1 VTSQPPTES
10 RPASQFTAPLRELAA
25 LVLVGATAVL
35 LFVAIIGLIPDNRR
49 FPVDYLDYAS
59 IRFNNFVNLEV
70 ILFPLVAVL
79 LATHLE
85 PKVGRAR
92 LITAAALVELV
103 VAGFFGLLFG
113 TFIGFIG
120 DVTDGSGRG
129 ALEALLSRVA
139 LLAVLGVALY
149 AVLRIWLGL
158 YHVPRPKPAP
168 SQPGVYGQPHPHP
181 QSQPQSQGQGQ
192 SGYTQGYGQPQHA
205 QPQHAQPPA
214 YGQPQYGQPQYG
226 QPPAYGQP
234 QYGQPSAYG
243 QPSPYGQPPAHGQPA
258 YGQQIN
264 PPPYAPPSPAPPA
277 GSPPA
282 PPAGSPP
289 APPAPV
295 PQAPAEESPR
305 VPQHGGQPEDPSRT
319 QVIRP
324 TDEPPADPGDDVTQR
339 WERRPRE

>member
-1 VTSQPPTES
+1 
-10 RPASQFTAPLRELAA
+10 
-25 LVLVGATAVL
+25 
-35 LFVAIIGLIPDNRR
+35 VAIIGLIPDDRR

-92 LITAAALVELV
+92 LITAAALVELA

-181 QSQPQSQGQGQ
+181 QSQPQSQAQGQ

-277 GSPPA
+277 GSPPT
-282 PPAGSPP
+282 PPAGSPA